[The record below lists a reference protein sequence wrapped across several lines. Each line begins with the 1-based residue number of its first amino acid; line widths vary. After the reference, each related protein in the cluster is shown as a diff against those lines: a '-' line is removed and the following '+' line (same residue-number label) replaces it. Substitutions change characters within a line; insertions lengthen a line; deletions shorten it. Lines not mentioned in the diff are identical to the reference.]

1 MNYLIKILNN
11 LGMLSLVIALIILA
25 NKLFKFQIN
34 IKGHRIPEDYE
45 TIILFAILGFV
56 LLGISKFITKVKGK
70 EK

>member
-11 LGMLSLVIALIILA
+11 IGMLSLVIAFIILA

-45 TIILFAILGFV
+45 TIVLFAIAGFV
-56 LLGISKFITKVKGK
+56 LLGISKLIFKVKNKGT
-70 EK
+70 